1 MTAVL
6 TLPLRLGVLSTSG
19 KMDAMTQTPGRTA
32 RKAATPLATTIPMG
46 GHLESRIFSICC
58 QHRRT
63 KTK

>member
-1 MTAVL
+1 MTVGL
-6 TLPLRLGVLSTSG
+6 TLPLRLGVPSTSG

-46 GHLESRIFSICC
+46 GHLESGIFSISC
-58 QHRRT
+58 HRRT